1 MRRAHQRRAA
11 GLVKSIIAPSLKKFV
26 WNTYGLPSACVA
38 TRPRLIASSTSSGRS
53 VPISSRPTKARK

>member
-11 GLVKSIIAPSLKKFV
+11 GSVKSIIAPSLKKFV

-38 TRPRLIASSTSSGRS
+38 TRPR
-53 VPISSRPTKARK
+53 